1 MQQVHSLGAIS
12 GRIRCYLKLRP
23 PSWWHMKETGCSS
36 PSPFLARLFPPGSM
50 PLNLCHSGGKQ
61 PTSAHT
67 CSGFGR
73 CVSGPPGASSAVRV
87 PEAALTSTAELQVS
101 VNTLLLPLNDTTVY
115 FLPCSEA
122 RYGAPFFLWPPFL
135 SSHPS
140 QVYHPLRNSATQGAD
155 SPLDGIAED
164 GAAPGVAGRGPG
176 QDEAVSV
183 HIQASDI
190 QWGTWGPQL
199 LGCSI

>member
-1 MQQVHSLGAIS
+1 MSQPLPLPGTPLPSRVNATRSLS
-12 GRIRCYLKLRP
+12 VTQ
-23 PSWWHMKETGCSS
+23 EESS
-36 PSPFLARLFPPGSM
+36 
-50 PLNLCHSGGKQ
+50 Q
-61 PTSAHT
+61 PTSASAHT
-67 CSGFGR
+67 CSGFG
-73 CVSGPPGASSAVRV
+73 GL
-87 PEAALTSTAELQVS
+87 ALLSVFQRQPLTPTAELQVS

-135 SSHPS
+135 PSHPS
-140 QVYHPLRNSATQGAD
+140 QVYHPLSNSATQGAD
-155 SPLDGIAED
+155 SPLDGVAED

-190 QWGTWGPQL
+190 QRGTWGPQL

>member
-1 MQQVHSLGAIS
+1 M
-12 GRIRCYLKLRP
+12 
-23 PSWWHMKETGCSS
+23 
-36 PSPFLARLFPPGSM
+36 
-50 PLNLCHSGGKQ
+50 
-61 PTSAHT
+61 
-67 CSGFGR
+67 
-73 CVSGPPGASSAVRV
+73 
-87 PEAALTSTAELQVS
+87 
-101 VNTLLLPLNDTTVY
+101 NTLLSPLNDTTVY

-190 QWGTWGPQL
+190 QWGTWSPQL